1 MEYIVIIAIILYIIY
16 WIVSS
21 ILKFIYDTSVA
32 AGNFFQSNVVEG
44 GIKPFLKSATF
55 SGSSNLK
62 ANINLEDFINY
73 EYKEELT
80 IKMAVMMALT
90 NNKIDNEESKIIKAF
105 MKNKMDSSK
114 FGAKNFYKMQ
124 MDEALK
130 DGAAILSNKQFPVQ
144 KITSKIKKNFNND
157 EKYEIIDLCMKILS
171 ADDKAESDEIK
182 MIDVIA
188 NGIGIK
194 KTDSTFAAL
203 KDKYLLKLSDD
214 GDNSLENLEIKLGI
228 DPKLPYRE
236 KRKYVVS
243 QYKKWNSR
251 LNILKDPIERKNA
264 QKILDLLGEWRSKN
278 KKK

>member
-144 KITSKIKKNFNND
+144 KITSKIKKNFDND
-157 EKYEIIDLCMKILS
+157 EKYEVIDLCMKILS

-264 QKILDLLGEWRSKN
+264 QKFLDLLGEWRSKN

>member
-1 MEYIVIIAIILYIIY
+1 MEYLVLIAIILGIIY

-21 ILKFIYDTSVA
+21 ILKFIYDTTVA

-44 GIKPFLKSATF
+44 GIKPFIKSASF
-55 SGSSNLK
+55 SGKSNLK
-62 ANINLEDFINY
+62 SNINSEDFINY

-80 IKMAVMMALT
+80 IKIAVMMALT
-90 NNKIDNEESKIIKAF
+90 NNKIDNEESKIIKSF
-105 MKNKMDSSK
+105 MQNKADSSK

-124 MDEALK
+124 MDEALS
-130 DGAAILSNKQFPVQ
+130 DGAAILSSGQFPVD
-144 KITSKIKKNFNND
+144 KITSKIKKDFNKD

-171 ADDKAESDEIK
+171 ADGKAESEEIK
-182 MIDVIA
+182 MIDIIA

-194 KTDSTFAAL
+194 KTDSTFTAL
-203 KDKYLLKLSDD
+203 KDKYLIKLSDD

-228 DPKLPYRE
+228 DPKLPYKE

-251 LNILKDPIERKNA
+251 LNVLKDPIERQNA

-278 KKK
+278 K

>member
-144 KITSKIKKNFNND
+144 KITSKIKKNFDND
-157 EKYEIIDLCMKILS
+157 EKYEVIDLCMKILS
-171 ADDKAESDEIK
+171 ADDKAKSDEIK

-228 DPKLPYRE
+228 DPKLTYRE

>member
-144 KITSKIKKNFNND
+144 KITSKIKKNFDND
-157 EKYEIIDLCMKILS
+157 EKYEVIDLCMKILS
-171 ADDKAESDEIK
+171 ADDKAKSDEIK

-264 QKILDLLGEWRSKN
+264 QKFLDLLGEWRSKN

>member
-1 MEYIVIIAIILYIIY
+1 MEYLILIGIILGIIY

-21 ILKFIYDTSVA
+21 ILKFIYNTTVA

-44 GIKPFLKSATF
+44 GIQPFLNSATF
-55 SGSSNLK
+55 SGKSSLK
-62 ANINLEDFINY
+62 SNISSEDFINY

-90 NNKIDNEESKIIKAF
+90 NNKIDNEESKIIKSF
-105 MKNKMDSSK
+105 MKNKADSSK

-124 MDEALK
+124 MDEALS
-130 DGAAILSNKQFPVQ
+130 DGAAILSSGQFPVD
-144 KITSKIKKNFNND
+144 KIASKIKKDFNND

-171 ADDKAESDEIK
+171 ADGKAESEEIK
-182 MIDVIA
+182 MIDIIA

-194 KTDSTFAAL
+194 KADSTFTAL
-203 KDKYLLKLSDD
+203 KDKYLIKLSDD

-228 DPKLPYRE
+228 DPKLPFEE

-251 LNILKDPIERKNA
+251 LNVLKDPIERQNA

-278 KKK
+278 K